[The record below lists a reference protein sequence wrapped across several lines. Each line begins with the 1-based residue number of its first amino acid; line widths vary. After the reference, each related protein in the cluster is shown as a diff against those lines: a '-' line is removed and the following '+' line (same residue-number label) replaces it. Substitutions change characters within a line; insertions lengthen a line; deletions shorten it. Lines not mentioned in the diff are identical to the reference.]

1 MAKCDFG
8 TIVFYFLL
16 VKLPLQSQSRSKYW
30 VCTSKTII
38 DSCVSQGES
47 LFFLQIIYETVPDI
61 CSQTLTVGFRYIE
74 GTDENY
80 ENKMMVLFSLEQNF
94 KLL

>member
-1 MAKCDFG
+1 M
-8 TIVFYFLL
+8 
-16 VKLPLQSQSRSKYW
+16 
-30 VCTSKTII
+30 
-38 DSCVSQGES
+38 SQGES

-80 ENKMMVLFSLEQNF
+80 ENKMMVLFSLQQNF